1 MVVAEHRIR
10 RGRRR
15 TERGAGGGAGRCLA
29 RPQRRAVRRRA
40 RAVSGLVGAGQ
51 REQRGRGRSNT
62 RPRPAPTPRRWPPCR
77 RWPELA
83 ANHVVHAVLLAT
95 NFFGINTIPIALNE
109 ADYVRMWVQ
118 AATTMSTYQAV
129 AGSALAASRGRARAA
144 DPDGR
149 RQNLLRD
156 NASRRDSATG
166 GGDRGG
172 LTVAG
177 SAGRAVA
184 HLHPGFRPTP
194 RRADLSGW
202 MAVSRRWVRGAVAN
216 ALQSAIPGL
225 SPALASALG
234 WTVFHTVVLFW
245 PFVQAAPFLL
255 PFVVPVAF
263 AAGFAGLAGI
273 GGVAGVSGM
282 SVPPVADLPVA
293 PVSPASVGTAPSVST
308 GGSIGTSGGH
318 APAVSSAPAPTSVTA
333 TGGGPAG
340 AGPGFAPPYAV
351 GGASLA
357 SALSAQARTHEPTSR
372 GASKAPAAAALRA
385 TDRIRARR
393 RQRGRQHAH
402 ALEFIDMNV
411 DVEPEW
417 GASTGP
423 SDRGAG
429 PLGFS
434 GTASK
439 GLEQATGLATL
450 AGDGFGGGPS
460 VPMLP
465 NTWSARAV
473 NALTSA
479 YPLPASGLVLR
490 HRVVLNAVVIS
501 RGVLAGVAAAT
512 GRR

>member
-1 MVVAEHRIR
+1 LTAPIWMASPPEVHSTLLGSGPGPGSLLTAAAAWSSLSTEYTEVADELSAVLA
-10 RGRRR
+10 GVQS
-15 TERGAGGGAGRCLA
+15 GAWQGASAEQYVAAHGQYLA
-29 RPQRRAVRRRA
+29 WLTRASSDSA
-40 RAVSGLVGAGQ
+40 AAAVQHEIAAGAY
-51 REQRGRGRSNT
+51 T
-62 RPRPAPTPRRWPPCR
+62 AALAAMPTLG
-77 RWPELA
+77 ELA
-83 ANHVVHAVLLAT
+83 ANHVVHAVLVAT
-95 NFFGINTIPIALNE
+95 NFFGVNTIPIALNE

-129 AGSALAASRGRARAA
+129 AGSALAAIPLAEPAPQILTTGGETSSATTQAAVTPQQAA
-144 DPDGR
+144 DSSWQD
-149 RQNLLRD
+149 QLAALLHIYTQD
-156 NASRRDSATG
+156 FAQPLG
-166 GGDRGG
+166 ELIYPEGWPFP
-172 LTVAG
+172 
-177 SAGRAVA
+177 AVQ
-184 HLHPGFRPTP
+184 F
-194 RRADLSGW
+194 S
-202 MAVSRRWVRGAVAN
+202 GAVAN

-245 PFVQAAPFLL
+245 PFVQAAPFVL

-308 GGSIGTSGGH
+308 AGSIGTSGGH
-318 APAVSSAPAPTSVTA
+318 APAVSSAPAPSSVTA

-372 GASKAPAAAALRA
+372 GASKAPAAAAAAAFRA

-393 RQRGRQHAH
+393 RQRGRQQAH
-402 ALEFIDMNV
+402 ALEFMDMNI

-417 GASTGP
+417 DALTAP
-423 SDRGAG
+423 SERDAG

-434 GTASK
+434 GTLSK

-465 NTWSARAV
+465 NTWSARA
-473 NALTSA
+473 
-479 YPLPASGLVLR
+479 
-490 HRVVLNAVVIS
+490 
-501 RGVLAGVAAAT
+501 
-512 GRR
+512 